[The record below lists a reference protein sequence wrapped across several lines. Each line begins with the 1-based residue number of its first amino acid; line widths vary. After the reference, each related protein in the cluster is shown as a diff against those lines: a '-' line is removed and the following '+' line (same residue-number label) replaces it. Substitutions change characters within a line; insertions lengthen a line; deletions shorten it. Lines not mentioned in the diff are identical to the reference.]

1 MPYKGGDHKNFKS
14 QNMKKIL
21 VPTDFSENASSAFL
35 YAMEL
40 AERLNAMV
48 TVVHIYHPSAN
59 HLNEFYIPSD
69 DEIQKISEE
78 RLDNFVSRHYS
89 KNMEDVIVATM
100 VEQKLIV
107 GFAADKL
114 VEMSE
119 SGDYD
124 LIVMG
129 ATGSTGVLEKVFGKV
144 SLYVAQRATCPV
156 LLIPA
161 GVLFRPIKKLMYASE
176 YNSADKNVLE
186 KIGEFS
192 NSLNAKIHLVHV
204 YDKKETP
211 TSGDHLAHFL
221 LEKAFQLK
229 APWLQFQMDSIVSDT
244 VAHGLETYA
253 SEHNIDW
260 MILLKPQR
268 KFWQRLLHVSKTNEI
283 IMNPQVPLMVMH

>member
-1 MPYKGGDHKNFKS
+1 
-14 QNMKKIL
+14 MKKIL

-40 AERLNAMV
+40 AESLNAMV

-69 DEIQKISEE
+69 EEIQKISEE
-78 RLDNFVSRHYS
+78 RLDQFVAKHYS
-89 KNMEDVIVATM
+89 KNIEEVVVATM
-100 VEQKLIV
+100 VEQKIII

-114 VEMSE
+114 VEMSK
-119 SGDYD
+119 SGEYD

-144 SLYVAQRATCPV
+144 SLYVAQRAACPV

-161 GVLFRPIKKLMYASE
+161 GVLFRPIKRLMYASE
-176 YNSADKNVLE
+176 YESANSKVLMQ
-186 KIGEFS
+186 IGDFS
-192 NSLNAKIHLVHV
+192 NLLNAKIHLVHV
-204 YDKKETP
+204 YDKTEIS
-211 TSGDHLAHFL
+211 TSSDHIAHFL
-221 LEKAFQLK
+221 LERAFQLK
-229 APWLQFQMDSIVSDT
+229 APWLQFEMDSIKSDT

-253 SEHNIDW
+253 QEHNMDW
-260 MILLKPQR
+260 MILVKPQR

-283 IMNPQVPLMVMH
+283 IMNPQIPLMIMH

>member
-1 MPYKGGDHKNFKS
+1 
-14 QNMKKIL
+14 MKKIL

-40 AERLNAMV
+40 AESLNAMV

-78 RLDNFVSRHYS
+78 RLDNFVAKDYS
-89 KNMEDVIVATM
+89 KNIEEVIVATM
-100 VEQKLIV
+100 VEQKLII
-107 GFAADKL
+107 GFAADQL
-114 VEMSE
+114 VEMSK
-119 SGDYD
+119 SGEYD

-144 SLYVAQRATCPV
+144 SLYVAQRAVCPV
-156 LLIPA
+156 LLIPS
-161 GVLFRPIKKLMYASE
+161 GVLFRPIKRFMYASE
-176 YNSADKNVLE
+176 YQSADEKVLV

-192 NSLNAKIHLVHV
+192 NLLNAKIHLVHV
-204 YDKKETP
+204 YDKTETP
-211 TSGDHLAHFL
+211 IAGNHLAHFL

-229 APWLQFQMDSIVSDT
+229 APWLQFKMDSVKSDT

-253 SEHNIDW
+253 QEHNMDW
-260 MILLKPQR
+260 MILVKPQR

-283 IMNPQVPLMVMH
+283 IMNPQIPLMVMH